1 MKQLFITITLI
12 LLSFTAYAQ
21 DTSSE
26 AKYPKL
32 PTLNLQMADGSP
44 LNTQDLLGQ
53 PYVLHFW
60 ATWCPYCKKLQPA
73 LQKIDDMGLKVIAV
87 SFEEDDDATPAK
99 ALSERGY
106 TFKTAVKADAIAQQ
120 LGIRGTPTTLFVNKE
135 GNVIWLTNTSN
146 PEDPNL
152 HLNARTLLHSIDMA
166 TE

>member
-26 AKYPKL
+26 AIYPKL
-32 PTLNLQMADGSP
+32 PTLNLQMTDGSP

-87 SFEEDDDATPAK
+87 SFKEDNDATPAK

-152 HLNARTLLHSIDMA
+152 HLNARTLLHSMP
-166 TE
+166 E